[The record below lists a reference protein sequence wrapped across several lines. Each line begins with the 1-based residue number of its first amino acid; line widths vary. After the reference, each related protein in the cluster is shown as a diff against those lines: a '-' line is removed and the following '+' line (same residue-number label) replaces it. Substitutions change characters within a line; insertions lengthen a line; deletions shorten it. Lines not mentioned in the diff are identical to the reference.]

1 MKKQVVAEL
10 STPELKERL
19 MEEKILLSRLTLN
32 HAISP
37 IENPNK
43 IKEQRKTIARLYTE
57 IRKRELTA

>member
-1 MKKQVVAEL
+1 MKQHVITEL

-19 MEEKILLSRLTLN
+19 VEEKLQLSKLTLN
-32 HAISP
+32 HAVSP

-43 IKEQRKTIARLYTE
+43 IKEQRKTVARLLTE

>member
-1 MKKQVVAEL
+1 MKQRVVAEL

-19 MEEKILLSRLTLN
+19 MEEKLQLSKLTLN

-43 IKEQRKTIARLYTE
+43 ITEQRKTIARINTE
-57 IRKRELTA
+57 LRKRELTA

>member
-1 MKKQVVAEL
+1 MKQRVVTEL

-19 MEEKILLSRLTLN
+19 VEEQLQLNKLTLN

-43 IKEQRKTIARLYTE
+43 IKEQRKTIARLKTE
-57 IRKRELTA
+57 IRKRELNA